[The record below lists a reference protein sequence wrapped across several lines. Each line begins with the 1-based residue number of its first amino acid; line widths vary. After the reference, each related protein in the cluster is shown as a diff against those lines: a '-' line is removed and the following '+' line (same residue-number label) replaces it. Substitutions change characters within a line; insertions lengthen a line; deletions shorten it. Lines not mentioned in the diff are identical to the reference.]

1 MKTPSQTTEAVM
13 PFTMGPTELIIVLVI
28 ALALFGAGKLPEV
41 GGALGRGIREFRS
54 AQSGEPEATHLAD
67 QDEPR
72 ARRPP
77 T

>member
-1 MKTPSQTTEAVM
+1 M

-41 GGALGRGIREFRS
+41 GATLGRGIREFRS
-54 AQSGEPEATHLAD
+54 AQQGGPEATHLDD

-72 ARRPP
+72 RRL